1 MSTRNNF
8 IAALIVLIAFTGCVD
23 SETTIPKRLSMRFE
37 VENIDGQLFGQSD
50 TLEIN
55 EFKFLVGNFR
65 AITTDDDS
73 LDIRQRGLIFS
84 FSDSQVGQEKTIIE
98 GPIGFSGFTDFKS
111 VQVLIR
117 QVQNS
122 DQISDPDLI
131 QGTDDSQLFTMVVKG
146 QYNSVNFTM
155 LSSFEHFE
163 EFIFDEVVEVTND
176 QETIVITLI
185 TDIEDIFFS
194 NTSPVRLLDPRN
206 AEDKEAVIDN
216 FTESIEVEASRTSQI
231 EPL

>member
-1 MSTRNNF
+1 MSIINNF
-8 IAALIVLIAFTGCVD
+8 IAALIVLIAMGGCVD
-23 SETTIPKRLSMRFE
+23 SETTIPKRLSMSFE
-37 VENIDGQLFGQSD
+37 VENIDDQLFGQND

-65 AITTDDDS
+65 ALTPDEDS

-84 FSDSQVGQEKTIIE
+84 FSDSQVGQQETIIE
-98 GPIGFSGFTDFKS
+98 GPIGFSGFTEFKS

-117 QVQNS
+117 QAQNS
-122 DQISDPDLI
+122 DQVNDPDLI
-131 QGTDDSQLFTMVVKG
+131 QGIDESELFTMVVKG
-146 QYNSVNFTM
+146 QYNSVDFTM
-155 LSSFEHFE
+155 LSTFEHFE
-163 EFIFDEVVEVTND
+163 EFIFDEVVEITNN

-194 NTSPVRLLDPRN
+194 NTSPVRLLDPRD